1 MQFFYRYR
9 SPLFRRAFAALFVLL
24 PIGGL
29 LVAASPTF
37 WHVSTQSEL
46 LQGELE
52 QLSVNESGQ
61 LSLSPETSL
70 IHESPAPFVWSVV
83 SNGSDGFWI
92 ATGDEGRVY
101 EIDADGNS
109 AIVFDAIESEVHALA
124 RRPEGGLYVG
134 TSPNGK
140 VYEVQANGQS
150 TTLVDLE
157 ETYIWSMVLG
167 PDDALYVATGTQGV
181 IYRIE
186 KDGTTAPFY
195 NTHTTNVLS
204 LAFDSQGRLLAGTE
218 SPGRLLRI
226 DSDRRGFVLLDSD
239 FTELRSLRVAK
250 DGTVYLAGVRGE
262 PSTAQSIPDSRSM
275 QATAVVQVEVTDT
288 TTGFRATPTD
298 GGAVLRVKPD
308 GVWDVIWQSPR
319 DVPYDLLIDD
329 ADVLIVGTGP
339 NGRLYRLVG
348 EPVTSTLVTRV
359 AAGQITA
366 MAYAPGGR
374 LHFATANPG
383 KLFALSDSL
392 SAEGTYFSDVRD
404 ARTIATW
411 GTIRWT
417 STEPSGSQV
426 KLSTR
431 SGNTDDPDEMWS
443 DWSESYNFASGQV
456 ITSPKARYLQ
466 WRAVL
471 KRGAATPVLT
481 SVTASYLPRNVAPMV
496 TSITQHPAGTAFQET
511 FAGTE
516 IDLAGFEPTS
526 RNNTLPIRIES
537 EARTQ
542 PGQPTLG
549 RRVYRKGL
557 QTFGWT
563 TEDTDNDRLE
573 YSVHYRAED
582 TSAWTLLI
590 AGLTDPIFVWDTVSV
605 PDGRYL
611 AMVEASDAPSNS
623 PQTTLTGRRATSVF
637 DIDNTSPRININPAQ
652 IESSGT
658 SISFTVQ
665 DDQSIIERVEF
676 SFDENLWEVVYPID
690 GIADSRL
697 ESFEVFSSSDQTP
710 ERLVIRATDAMNNTS
725 SSSETLANL
734 ER

>member
-1 MQFFYRYR
+1 MKCFCGYR
-9 SPLFRRAFAALFVLL
+9 SPVFRKAFAALFALL
-24 PIGGL
+24 PVGL

-46 LQGELE
+46 LQGDLE
-52 QLSVNESGQ
+52 HLSVDESGQ
-61 LSLSPETSL
+61 ITLSPETGL

-101 EIDADGNS
+101 EIGADGGS
-109 AIVFDAIESEVHALA
+109 SIFFDAVESEVHALA

-140 VYEVQANGQS
+140 VYEIQANGES

-186 KDGTTAPFY
+186 SDGTTAPFY

-226 DSDRRGFVLLDSD
+226 DSDRRGFVLLDSE
-239 FTELRSLRVAK
+239 FSELRSLRIAK
-250 DGTVYLAGVRGE
+250 DGTLYLAGVRGE
-262 PSTAQSIPDSRSM
+262 TNISQSALDSQSTQ
-275 QATAVVQVEVTDT
+275 QTAVVLAEVTDT
-288 TTGFRATPTD
+288 ANGFRVTPTD

-308 GVWDVIWQSPR
+308 GVWDVIWQSPN

-329 ADVLIVGTGP
+329 TDGLVVGTGP
-339 NGRLYRLVG
+339 NGRIYRLVG
-348 EPVTSTLVTRV
+348 EPATATLITRV
-359 AAGQITA
+359 AASQITT
-366 MAYAPGGR
+366 MTYAPGRR
-374 LHFATANPG
+374 LHFGTANPG
-383 KLFALSDSL
+383 KLFALSDSMA
-392 SAEGTYFSDVRD
+392 AEGTYFSDVRD

-417 STEPSGSQV
+417 SSEPSGSQV
-426 KLSTR
+426 ELSTR

-443 DWSESYNFASGQV
+443 DWSESYNISSGQV

-471 KRGAATPVLT
+471 KRGATTPVLT
-481 SVTASYLPRNVAPMV
+481 SVTASYLPRNVAPKI

-516 IDLAGFEPTS
+516 MDLAGFDPASTNNALPT
-526 RNNTLPIRIES
+526 RIES

-563 TEDTDNDRLE
+563 AEDADNDRLE

-582 TSAWTLLI
+582 TRNWTRLI

-611 AMVEASDAPSNS
+611 AMVEASDGRSNS
-623 PQTTLTGRRATSVF
+623 PQTTLTGRRSTSVF

-652 IESSGT
+652 IESNGT

-665 DDQSIIERVEF
+665 DAQSIIERVEF
-676 SFDENLWEVVYPID
+676 SFDENLWEVVYPVD

-697 ESFEVFSSSDQTP
+697 ESFEVFSFSDQTP
-710 ERLVIRATDAMNNTS
+710 ERLVVRATDAMNNTS
-725 SSSETLANL
+725 SSSQTLADL

>member
-1 MQFFYRYR
+1 MQFFCGYR
-9 SPLFRRAFAALFVLL
+9 SPFFRKVFAALFILL
-24 PIGGL
+24 PVGL

-52 QLSVNESGQ
+52 HLSVDESGQ
-61 LSLSPETSL
+61 ISLSPETGL
-70 IHESPAPFVWSVV
+70 VHESPAPFIWSVV

-101 EIDADGNS
+101 EIGSDGDS
-109 AIVFDAIESEVHALA
+109 SIFFDAVESEVHALA

-140 VYEVQANGQS
+140 VYEVLANGQS

-226 DSDRRGFVLLDSD
+226 DSDRRGFILLDSE
-239 FTELRSLRVAK
+239 FSELRSLRVTN

-262 PSTAQSIPDSRSM
+262 QNVAQSALDSQST
-275 QATAVVQVEVTDT
+275 QPSAVVRVEVSDT
-288 TTGFRATPTD
+288 ATGFRPTPTA
-298 GGAVLRVKPD
+298 GGAILRVKPD
-308 GVWDVIWQSPR
+308 GVWDVIWQSPS
-319 DVPYDLLIDD
+319 DTPYDLLIDD
-329 ADVLIVGTGP
+329 TDVLIVGTGP

-348 EPVTSTLVTRV
+348 EPATATLITRV
-359 AAGQITA
+359 AASQITT
-366 MAYAPGGR
+366 MVYAPGKR
-374 LHFATANPG
+374 LHFGTANPG

-392 SAEGTYFSDVRD
+392 AAEGTYFSDVRD

-417 STEPSGSQV
+417 SSEPSGSQV
-426 KLSTR
+426 ELSTR
-431 SGNTDDPDEMWS
+431 SGNTDDPDQMWS
-443 DWSESYNFASGQV
+443 NWSESYNISSGQV

-471 KRGAATPVLT
+471 KRGATTPVLT
-481 SVTASYLPRNVAPMV
+481 SVTASYLPRNVAPMI

-516 IDLAGFEPTS
+516 MDLAGFDPTS
-526 RNNTLPIRIES
+526 RNNALPTRIES

-542 PGQPTLG
+542 SGQPTLG

-563 TEDTDNDRLE
+563 AEDADNDRLE

-582 TSAWTLLI
+582 TRTWTRLI
-590 AGLTDPIFVWDTVSV
+590 AGLTEPIFVWDTVSV
-605 PDGRYL
+605 PDGQYL
-611 AMVEASDAPSNS
+611 AMVEASDARSNS
-623 PQTTLTGRRATSVF
+623 PQTTLTGRRSTSVF
-637 DIDNTSPRININPAQ
+637 DIDNTSPRITINPAQ
-652 IESSGT
+652 IGSSGT

-665 DDQSIIERVEF
+665 DAQSIIERVEF

-710 ERLVIRATDAMNNTS
+710 ERLVVRATDAMNNTS
-725 SSSETLANL
+725 SSSQTLANL